1 MSALDSSG
9 SLDVEQLY
17 NEASNDA
24 MQAME
29 SRQAQTDAA
38 LQQLAISVT
47 ELQHSVNE
55 LLVQLKR

>member
-17 NEASNDA
+17 NEARDDA

-29 SRQAQTDAA
+29 ARQTKSEAA

-55 LLVQLKR
+55 LLAQLKL